1 MPLDPKP
8 IQTSKNTGPNT
19 LPQGSRSQG
28 QKGKPDFEALLPHDR
43 MAEQSVLGAV
53 ILNNSALPK
62 MADIL
67 REEDFF
73 SMSHRRIFSGM
84 RDLYENEAPI
94 DELTLSRWLEDQ
106 KLLEHTGGVD
116 YLLELAE
123 ITPVAEN
130 AESYAEIVREKAQL
144 RDIITTA
151 HDIAQQGQ
159 EGTESISDFI
169 AESSEKL
176 RSIDSRYRDQSY
188 HPLKQILLS
197 QFEVLEKLSEE
208 PQAINGVPSGFTDLD
223 NMTRGFQQSDLV
235 ILAARPS
242 MGKTALAMNIGLNA
256 ATKRSV
262 PVLIFSMEMPKEHI
276 AMRLICSEAS
286 VSNKKMMIGDLDQD
300 DWDKLLEATSRMMEA
315 PLLIDDQSG
324 ISPNHIRKVARQ
336 AKEEYPDL
344 GMIIVDYLQLMQSS
358 RQQNSREQ
366 EIADISRS
374 MKAIAKEFNLPVIAL
389 SQLNRDLERRA
400 DKRPMMSDLR
410 ESGALEQDAD
420 LILFIYR
427 DEIYNSESED
437 KNIAEINL
445 AKHRNG
451 EIGGCRL
458 AFIGQYTKFANLALG
473 NDPAM
478 P

>member
-1 MPLDPKP
+1 MDPKP
-8 IQTSKNTGPNT
+8 IQTSKNTVPNH
-19 LPQGSRSQG
+19 LLQGSRPRG

-43 MAEQSVLGAV
+43 MAEQAVLGAV

-67 REEDFF
+67 RDEDFF

-197 QFEVLEKLSEE
+197 QFEILEKLSEE

-242 MGKTALAMNIGLNA
+242 MGKTALAMNIGINA
-256 ATKRSV
+256 ATKRSF
-262 PVLIFSMEMPKEHI
+262 PVLIFSLEMPKEHI

-458 AFIGQYTKFANLALG
+458 AFIGQYTKFANLVLS

>member
-8 IQTSKNTGPNT
+8 IQTSKNTGPNN
-19 LPQGSRSQG
+19 LPQGSRPRG

-43 MAEQSVLGAV
+43 MAEQAVLGAV
-53 ILNNSALPK
+53 FLNNSALPK
-62 MADIL
+62 MAVIL
-67 REEDFF
+67 RDEDFF

-197 QFEVLEKLSEE
+197 QFE
-208 PQAINGVPSGFTDLD
+208 LD

-262 PVLIFSMEMPKEHI
+262 PVLIFSLEMPKEHI

-286 VSNKKMMIGDLDQD
+286 VSNKKMMVGDLDQD

-458 AFIGQYTKFANLALG
+458 AFIGQYTKFANLALV

>member
-1 MPLDPKP
+1 MDPKP
-8 IQTSKNTGPNT
+8 IQTSKNTGPNNPT
-19 LPQGSRSQG
+19 QGSRPRG

-43 MAEQSVLGAV
+43 MAEQAVLGAV

-67 REEDFF
+67 RDEDFF

-197 QFEVLEKLSEE
+197 QFEILEKLSEE

-223 NMTRGFQQSDLV
+223 NMTRGFQQSL
-235 ILAARPS
+235 S
-242 MGKTALAMNIGLNA
+242 
-256 ATKRSV
+256 
-262 PVLIFSMEMPKEHI
+262 LIHI
-276 AMRLICSEAS
+276 
-286 VSNKKMMIGDLDQD
+286 
-300 DWDKLLEATSRMMEA
+300 
-315 PLLIDDQSG
+315 
-324 ISPNHIRKVARQ
+324 
-336 AKEEYPDL
+336 
-344 GMIIVDYLQLMQSS
+344 
-358 RQQNSREQ
+358 
-366 EIADISRS
+366 
-374 MKAIAKEFNLPVIAL
+374 
-389 SQLNRDLERRA
+389 
-400 DKRPMMSDLR
+400 
-410 ESGALEQDAD
+410 
-420 LILFIYR
+420 
-427 DEIYNSESED
+427 
-437 KNIAEINL
+437 
-445 AKHRNG
+445 
-451 EIGGCRL
+451 
-458 AFIGQYTKFANLALG
+458 
-473 NDPAM
+473 
-478 P
+478 

>member
-1 MPLDPKP
+1 MPLDPKH
-8 IQTSKNTGPNT
+8 IQTSKNTGPNN
-19 LPQGSRSQG
+19 LHEVSRSRG
-28 QKGKPDFEALLPHDR
+28 QKRKPDFEALLPHDR
-43 MAEQSVLGAV
+43 MAEQAVLGAV

-67 REEDFF
+67 RDEDFF

-197 QFEVLEKLSEE
+197 QFELLEKLSEE

-262 PVLIFSMEMPKEHI
+262 PVLIFSLEMPKEHI

-300 DWDKLLEATSRMMEA
+300 DWDKLLEATSRMREA
-315 PLLIDDQSG
+315 PLRIDDQSG
-324 ISPNHIRKVARQ
+324 ISANHIRKVARQ

-374 MKAIAKEFNLPVIAL
+374 MKAIAKEFNIPVIAL

-451 EIGGCRL
+451 ELGGCRL
-458 AFIGQYTKFANLALG
+458 AFLGQYTKFANLALG

>member
-1 MPLDPKP
+1 MDPKP
-8 IQTSKNTGPNT
+8 IQTSKNTGPNNPT
-19 LPQGSRSQG
+19 QGSRPRG

-43 MAEQSVLGAV
+43 MAEQAVLGAV

-67 REEDFF
+67 RDEDFF

-197 QFEVLEKLSEE
+197 QFEILEKLSEE

-262 PVLIFSMEMPKEHI
+262 PVLIFSLEMPKEHI

-366 EIADISRS
+366 EIADISR
-374 MKAIAKEFNLPVIAL
+374 
-389 SQLNRDLERRA
+389 
-400 DKRPMMSDLR
+400 
-410 ESGALEQDAD
+410 LEQDAD

>member
-1 MPLDPKP
+1 
-8 IQTSKNTGPNT
+8 
-19 LPQGSRSQG
+19 
-28 QKGKPDFEALLPHDR
+28 
-43 MAEQSVLGAV
+43 
-53 ILNNSALPK
+53 
-62 MADIL
+62 
-67 REEDFF
+67 
-73 SMSHRRIFSGM
+73 M

-197 QFEVLEKLSEE
+197 QFEILEKLSEE

-242 MGKTALAMNIGLNA
+242 MGKTALA
-256 ATKRSV
+256 T
-262 PVLIFSMEMPKEHI
+262 
-276 AMRLICSEAS
+276 
-286 VSNKKMMIGDLDQD
+286 
-300 DWDKLLEATSRMMEA
+300 
-315 PLLIDDQSG
+315 
-324 ISPNHIRKVARQ
+324 
-336 AKEEYPDL
+336 
-344 GMIIVDYLQLMQSS
+344 
-358 RQQNSREQ
+358 
-366 EIADISRS
+366 
-374 MKAIAKEFNLPVIAL
+374 
-389 SQLNRDLERRA
+389 
-400 DKRPMMSDLR
+400 
-410 ESGALEQDAD
+410 
-420 LILFIYR
+420 
-427 DEIYNSESED
+427 
-437 KNIAEINL
+437 NIAYNASIANYKKYAAPRDPL
-445 AKHRNG
+445 RVRN
-451 EIGGCRL
+451 ISKCIL
-458 AFIGQYTKFANLALG
+458 DVIL
-473 NDPAM
+473 
-478 P
+478 

>member
-8 IQTSKNTGPNT
+8 IQTSENTGPNT
-19 LPQGSRSQG
+19 LHRGSRSRG

-67 REEDFF
+67 RDEDFF

-262 PVLIFSMEMPKEHI
+262 PVLIFSLEMPKEHI

-374 MKAIAKEFNLPVIAL
+374 MKAL
-389 SQLNRDLERRA
+389 S
-400 DKRPMMSDLR
+400 
-410 ESGALEQDAD
+410 
-420 LILFIYR
+420 LIHI
-427 DEIYNSESED
+427 
-437 KNIAEINL
+437 
-445 AKHRNG
+445 
-451 EIGGCRL
+451 
-458 AFIGQYTKFANLALG
+458 
-473 NDPAM
+473 
-478 P
+478 

>member
-1 MPLDPKP
+1 MDPKP
-8 IQTSKNTGPNT
+8 IQTSKNTGPNN
-19 LPQGSRSQG
+19 LPQGSRPRG

-43 MAEQSVLGAV
+43 MAEQAVLGAV

-67 REEDFF
+67 RDEDFF

-262 PVLIFSMEMPKEHI
+262 PVLIFSLEMPKEHI

-374 MKAIAKEFNLPVIAL
+374 MKAL
-389 SQLNRDLERRA
+389 S
-400 DKRPMMSDLR
+400 
-410 ESGALEQDAD
+410 
-420 LILFIYR
+420 LIHI
-427 DEIYNSESED
+427 
-437 KNIAEINL
+437 
-445 AKHRNG
+445 
-451 EIGGCRL
+451 
-458 AFIGQYTKFANLALG
+458 
-473 NDPAM
+473 
-478 P
+478 

>member
-1 MPLDPKP
+1 MDPKP
-8 IQTSKNTGPNT
+8 IQTSKNTGPNN
-19 LPQGSRSQG
+19 LPQGSRPRG

-43 MAEQSVLGAV
+43 MAEQAVLGAV

-67 REEDFF
+67 RDEDFF

-197 QFEVLEKLSEE
+197 QFEILEKLSEE

-262 PVLIFSMEMPKEHI
+262 PVLIFSLEMPKEHI

-358 RQQNSREQ
+358 RQQNSREPV
-366 EIADISRS
+366 SYTHLT
-374 MKAIAKEFNLPVIAL
+374 LPT
-389 SQLNRDLERRA
+389 S
-400 DKRPMMSDLR
+400 
-410 ESGALEQDAD
+410 
-420 LILFIYR
+420 
-427 DEIYNSESED
+427 
-437 KNIAEINL
+437 L
-445 AKHRNG
+445 AG
-451 EIGGCRL
+451 
-458 AFIGQYTKFANLALG
+458 
-473 NDPAM
+473 
-478 P
+478 

>member
-19 LPQGSRSQG
+19 LPQVSKSRG

-62 MADIL
+62 MVDIL
-67 REEDFF
+67 RDEDFF

-262 PVLIFSMEMPKEHI
+262 PVLIFSLEMPKEHI

-286 VSNKKMMIGDLDQD
+286 VSNKKMMVGDLDQD

-344 GMIIVDYLQLMQSS
+344 GLIIVDYLQLMQSS

-374 MKAIAKEFNLPVIAL
+374 MKAIAK
-389 SQLNRDLERRA
+389 
-400 DKRPMMSDLR
+400 
-410 ESGALEQDAD
+410 
-420 LILFIYR
+420 
-427 DEIYNSESED
+427 
-437 KNIAEINL
+437 
-445 AKHRNG
+445 
-451 EIGGCRL
+451 
-458 AFIGQYTKFANLALG
+458 
-473 NDPAM
+473 
-478 P
+478 

>member
-8 IQTSKNTGPNT
+8 IQTSKNTVPNT
-19 LPQGSRSQG
+19 LPQGSRPRG

-43 MAEQSVLGAV
+43 MAEQAVLGAV

-67 REEDFF
+67 RDEDFF

-262 PVLIFSMEMPKEHI
+262 PVLIFSLEMPKEHI

-324 ISPNHIRKVARQ
+324 ISPNHI
-336 AKEEYPDL
+336 
-344 GMIIVDYLQLMQSS
+344 
-358 RQQNSREQ
+358 
-366 EIADISRS
+366 
-374 MKAIAKEFNLPVIAL
+374 L
-389 SQLNRDLERRA
+389 S
-400 DKRPMMSDLR
+400 
-410 ESGALEQDAD
+410 
-420 LILFIYR
+420 LIHI
-427 DEIYNSESED
+427 
-437 KNIAEINL
+437 
-445 AKHRNG
+445 
-451 EIGGCRL
+451 
-458 AFIGQYTKFANLALG
+458 
-473 NDPAM
+473 
-478 P
+478 

>member
-1 MPLDPKP
+1 MDPKP
-8 IQTSKNTGPNT
+8 IQTSKNTGPNNP
-19 LPQGSRSQG
+19 PQGSRPRG

-43 MAEQSVLGAV
+43 MAEQAVLGAV

-67 REEDFF
+67 RDEDFF

-197 QFEVLEKLSEE
+197 QFEILEKLSEE

-242 MGKTALAMNIGLNA
+242 MGKTALAMAMNIGLNA

-262 PVLIFSMEMPKEHI
+262 PVLIFSLEMPKEHI